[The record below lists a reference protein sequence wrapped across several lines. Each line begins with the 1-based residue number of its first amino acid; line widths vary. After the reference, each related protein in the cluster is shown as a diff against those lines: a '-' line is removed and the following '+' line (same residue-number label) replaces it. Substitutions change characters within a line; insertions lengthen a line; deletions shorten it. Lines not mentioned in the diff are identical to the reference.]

1 MKLFL
6 ELEKSRTEEE
16 ERKGVP
22 QQFIRIEIN
31 SETEAIEKAKT
42 LLPLIP
48 GAKAYL
54 HICRH
59 DETPPR
65 SCERKELSV

>member
-6 ELEKSRTEEE
+6 EIEKPQTEEE
-16 ERKGVP
+16 LERGIP
-22 QQFIRIEIN
+22 QQMMRIEVS
-31 SETEAIEKAKT
+31 SESEATAKAKE

-59 DETPPR
+59 DESPPGT
-65 SCERKELSV
+65 CERKELSV